1 GHPLS
6 KRGVCFRELPG
17 TLCQP
22 HLKFLGGSLQL
33 VFGLFQRS
41 HVLLQYRASLE
52 KLRASLLN
60 SPLDLGDVISQ
71 RFFTLLVS
79 GDLLAESAGA
89 PWPARP
95 RPSHGRRPAHR
106 WDSLPSRSNAVRSG
120 PALCGRLLSSD

>member
-1 GHPLS
+1 MQRLFCLLVCGHPLS
-6 KRGVCFRELPG
+6 KRGVCFREFPG

-79 GDLLAESAGA
+79 GDLLAELTIRSCEL
-89 PWPARP
+89 
-95 RPSHGRRPAHR
+95 RRF
-106 WDSLPSRSNAVRSG
+106 
-120 PALCGRLLSSD
+120 LLQPDHQVC